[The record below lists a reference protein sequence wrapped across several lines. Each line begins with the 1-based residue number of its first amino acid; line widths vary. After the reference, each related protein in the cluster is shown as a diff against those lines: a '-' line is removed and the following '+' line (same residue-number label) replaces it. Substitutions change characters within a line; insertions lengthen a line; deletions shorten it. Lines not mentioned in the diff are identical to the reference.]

1 MALGDFDVLM
11 HLPLADGDSLTMGD
25 LAERAGPTGLAPE
38 DQPDQRERRPHLAL
52 LRTLGA
58 GRYRQCMRNG
68 MAVSSSPVTVREAHT
83 IWHEQGGWFDARWHF
98 SFDRYSDPEQEGVG
112 ALRVFNDD
120 RIVAGAEW
128 PMHPHRDIESLT
140 YVVSGDFLHADSLG
154 NNGRL
159 TAGAAQAMTFSHGG
173 DQHSEKNGSGDEP
186 MRFIQFWILPSTR
199 GLQTRVQQ
207 RQYEIEDRTD
217 RWLQIMGPAGTD
229 GLDLAQDARA
239 LVSYLTEAGRLDHA
253 FGPGRGGYLYVIDGR
268 LSLNG
273 DTLKTGDAAKVT
285 SEAHL
290 EMSTDVG
297 AELILIE
304 VPLRYEPIGVWAGE
318 FG

>member
-1 MALGDFDVLM
+1 M
-11 HLPLADGDSLTMGD
+11 TI
-25 LAERAGPTGLAPE
+25 PTS
-38 DQPDQRERRPHLAL
+38 
-52 LRTLGA
+52 T
-58 GRYRQCMRNG
+58 
-68 MAVSSSPVTVREAHT
+68 VVVREADT

-98 SFDRYSDPEQEGVG
+98 SFDRYRDPEQEGVG

-128 PMHPHRDIESLT
+128 PMHPHQDIESNT
-140 YVVSGDFLHADSLG
+140 YVVSGQFLHADSLG

-159 TAGAAQAMTFSHGG
+159 EGGAAQVMTFSHDG
-173 DQHSEKNGSGDEP
+173 DLHSEKNGSAEEP
-186 MRFIQFWILPSTR
+186 MRFIQFWILPSTS
-199 GLQTRVQQ
+199 GLQTTVQQ
-207 RQYEIEDRTD
+207 RQFGLEDRTD

-239 LVSYLTEAGRLDHA
+239 LVAHLTDAGRLAHT

-285 SEAHL
+285 GEARF
-290 EMSTDVG
+290 EMSTDIA
-297 AELILIE
+297 AELILID
-304 VPLRYEPIGVWAGE
+304 VPLEFEPVGVWAGE
-318 FG
+318 R